1 MNLGST
7 KYTYREVGRDE
18 WDLYWSRV
26 IHANLM
32 QSWEYGEAK
41 KEAEGW
47 EPVRFLFEDEKKE
60 PLALVQILTKTWPI
74 IGGVARLNRG
84 PLFLSLNTLKQGS
97 INKLELLRYL
107 KKIARRKRWW
117 LFYVAPEI
125 DANENVKELL
135 GKVGLKVRRNNIA
148 SWGSTRLSL
157 EPDEDSLMVG
167 LKGKWRNLLRK
178 SHKNG
183 LLINTAR
190 SELNDV
196 DSLLKFYGEAQKEKG
211 FSGISLNLLRSLS
224 DQEGKDWKFFHYI
237 SEGESSSDL
246 AGMLVSIVHGDTAT
260 YLIGNTTTFG
270 RKMNAN
276 YAMLWHA
283 ILDAKRNGCKW
294 FDLGG
299 INKNTP
305 SGIRH
310 FKEGVKGDNYLL
322 IGEYILR

>member
-1 MNLGST
+1 MDLGFT

-47 EPVRFLFEDEKKE
+47 EPIRLLFEDDANE

-74 IGGVARLNRG
+74 IGGIARLNRG
-84 PLFLSLNTLKQGS
+84 PLFFNLRALNDGS
-97 INKLELLRYL
+97 KNKLELLRYL
-107 KKIARRKRWW
+107 KKIAKDKRWW
-117 LFYVAPEI
+117 LFYLAPEI
-125 DANENVKELL
+125 EVSENVQELL
-135 GKVGLKVRRNNIA
+135 GKAGLKVRRDNIA
-148 SWGSTRLSL
+148 SWGSARLSL
-157 EPDEDSLMVG
+157 EPDEGSLMTG

-178 SHKNG
+178 SHKND
-183 LLINTAR
+183 LLINTTR
-190 SELNDV
+190 SELSDV

-224 DQEGKDWKFFHYI
+224 NQKGKNWQFCHYI
-237 SEGESSSDL
+237 SKGKSSSDL
-246 AGMLVSIVHGDTAT
+246 AGMLVSIIHGDTAT
-260 YLIGNTTTFG
+260 YLIGNTTTYG

-283 ILDAKRNGCKW
+283 ILDAKRNGCQW